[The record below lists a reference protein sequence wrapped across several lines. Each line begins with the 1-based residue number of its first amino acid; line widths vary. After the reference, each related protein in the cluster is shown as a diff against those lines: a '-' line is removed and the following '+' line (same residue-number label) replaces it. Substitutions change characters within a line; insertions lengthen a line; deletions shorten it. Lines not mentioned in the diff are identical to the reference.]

1 MTIDNKIRDEK
12 LQYDINREAEKIA
25 QSSGEIDKYK
35 YLAGEDILLSYQG
48 RVIEQG
54 KFTYSHLGKALVKQT
69 KAIEDKGK
77 NQVKA
82 IEDHGKQF
90 NKLAEERSEFRNL
103 EKIISPDNF
112 IYKYKTKKSKRF

>member
-25 QSSGEIDKYK
+25 QSSGETDKYK